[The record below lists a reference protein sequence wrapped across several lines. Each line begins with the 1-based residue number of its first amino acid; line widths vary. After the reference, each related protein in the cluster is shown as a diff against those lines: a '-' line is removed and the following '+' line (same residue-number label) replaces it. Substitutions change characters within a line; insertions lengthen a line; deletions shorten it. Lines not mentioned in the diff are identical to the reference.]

1 MADQNFF
8 PVPRWCLFSST
19 SSTSGALVP
28 RSFFC
33 TMKVA
38 MSAAF
43 TNNKKH
49 MYTLLQN
56 HYIIINIG
64 DVWKNDRFVSKFDSR
79 SVSPTLA
86 FSMTLANSPTHWMT
100 LSGVTRMQQSPLL
113 MDAADGSTSLT
124 WTLRRPLTWINI
136 RSLQGSRREGIP
148 DPESALR
155 RATLAKFSLLANP
168 ARAASANPALS
179 ATEQKQQAQMS
190 CHNQLEKMLISQS

>member
-1 MADQNFF
+1 MVWRPPMADQNFF

-79 SVSPTLA
+79 
-86 FSMTLANSPTHWMT
+86 
-100 LSGVTRMQQSPLL
+100 
-113 MDAADGSTSLT
+113 
-124 WTLRRPLTWINI
+124 
-136 RSLQGSRREGIP
+136 
-148 DPESALR
+148 
-155 RATLAKFSLLANP
+155 
-168 ARAASANPALS
+168 
-179 ATEQKQQAQMS
+179 
-190 CHNQLEKMLISQS
+190 ISQSYLGLFDDVGELSHPLDDLVWSDQDVAVAAVNGRGGRLHQPHLDFTATFDVDQHQVLVGVQTGGHS